1 MRMQFC
7 RFFLGSTGPLAA
19 RAVVTIF
26 GCKGAG
32 HLRSPRLR
40 VRQISHTSEVLF
52 PELRARGCFLSPLR
66 RCCLGRNYG
75 FILLAD
81 VDGDMIH
88 RMRPDRTEPATP
100 DLSSTD
106 MVRDASPPPT
116 RVATEAGTDR
126 ASKRHVL
133 PRDLPKAVEYLT
145 DRELDLL
152 ITVSVEE
159 ANGGR
164 LLPTS
169 GWPSSTDASVSK
181 QSSSRHKEQAEV
193 TKVSLTRGQVN
204 AVRAA
209 LKAGIKPSQIARQ
222 FGISQSDVRK
232 VLASDTAKQRYL
244 TIGNDNPSNIS
255 VVSGLSFAKVEA

>member
-1 MRMQFC
+1 
-7 RFFLGSTGPLAA
+7 
-19 RAVVTIF
+19 
-26 GCKGAG
+26 
-32 HLRSPRLR
+32 
-40 VRQISHTSEVLF
+40 
-52 PELRARGCFLSPLR
+52 
-66 RCCLGRNYG
+66 
-75 FILLAD
+75 
-81 VDGDMIH
+81 MIH

-100 DLSSTD
+100 DLFSTD

-116 RVATEAGTDR
+116 TRVSATEAATDT
-126 ASKRHVL
+126 AWKRHVL
-133 PRDLPKAVEYLT
+133 PRDLPKAVKYLT

-159 ANGGR
+159 AKRRGR

-169 GWPSSTDASVSK
+169 VWPSSTDASVPM
-181 QSSSRHKEQAEV
+181 QSSSRDKEQAEA

-232 VLASDTAKQRYL
+232 VLASDTAKQRP
-244 TIGNDNPSNIS
+244 T
-255 VVSGLSFAKVEA
+255 

>member
-1 MRMQFC
+1 M
-7 RFFLGSTGPLAA
+7 G
-19 RAVVTIF
+19 
-26 GCKGAG
+26 
-32 HLRSPRLR
+32 
-40 VRQISHTSEVLF
+40 
-52 PELRARGCFLSPLR
+52 
-66 RCCLGRNYG
+66 
-75 FILLAD
+75 
-81 VDGDMIH
+81 
-88 RMRPDRTEPATP
+88 PDRTEPATP
-100 DLSSTD
+100 DLFATD

-116 RVATEAGTDR
+116 TRVSATEAA

-133 PRDLPKAVEYLT
+133 PRDLPKAVKYLT

-159 ANGGR
+159 AKRRGR

-169 GWPSSTDASVSK
+169 VWPSSTDASVPK

-193 TKVSLTRGQVN
+193 AKVSLTRGQVS

-232 VLASDTAKQRYL
+232 VLASDTVKQGP
-244 TIGNDNPSNIS
+244 T
-255 VVSGLSFAKVEA
+255 